1 MKHFSHIIISIIV
14 GLVAIFI
21 FNLFYLTGLYKS
33 IKTETEMIVLN
44 CIEEADIKEA
54 VIRLEK
60 KAKIDGP
67 NTISIE
73 KGYRND
79 SLTSVVTSTGKVV
92 ENKSSAINPQES
104 FVKAM
109 LKEMQVTIHSQFD
122 KYHGVN
128 LNRLDS
134 LMRNELTLR
143 GLHLDLYCID
153 MINKQNGCIVNSSNT
168 SHHDDD
174 NAYVIIYD
182 YDPGSSLQ
190 YKITME
196 PITRVVLNQMIGL
209 LVTTFLLIV
218 MLVIAFWYLIKT
230 IINQRTLEEMKD
242 DFTNNMTHE
251 LKTPIAVAYSATDTL
266 LNFHQGDNKQ
276 LREKYLK
283 ICLDQ
288 LSRLSGL
295 VENIL
300 SMSMERRRNIAFN
313 YEPLPLKPLI
323 EQLCEMHKL
332 KSKKDVVITTDI
344 QPSDLTIECDST
356 HLGNIFSNLIDNAI
370 KYSLYHVKID
380 FCARRENDIV
390 VISIKDN
397 GIGISAKNIEHIFNK
412 FYRVPTG
419 NLHEVKGYGLGL
431 YYVKCIIQQLGGNI
445 VATSNLH
452 QGSCF
457 TLTLPVK

>member
-14 GLVAIFI
+14 GLVVIFI

-33 IKTETEMIVLN
+33 IKAEIEMIVIN

-54 VIRLEK
+54 VIRLEQ
-60 KAKIDGP
+60 KAKINGP

-73 KGYRND
+73 KGYHND
-79 SLTSVVTSTGKVV
+79 SLTSVVTNSGNVV
-92 ENKSSAINPQES
+92 ENKSSAINPHES

-109 LKEMQVTIHSQFD
+109 LREMQVTIHSQFD
-122 KYHGVN
+122 KYQSVN
-128 LNRLDS
+128 INRLDS

-143 GLHLDLYCID
+143 GLKLDLYRID
-153 MINKQNGCIVNSSNT
+153 VINKQNNTVVNSSNP
-168 SHHDDD
+168 SYHGND
-174 NAYVIIYD
+174 NVYVVLYD
-182 YDPGSSLQ
+182 YDPGSLLQ
-190 YKITME
+190 YKLTME
-196 PITRVVLNQMIGL
+196 PITQVVLNQMIGL

-300 SMSMERRRNIAFN
+300 SMSMEWRRNIAFN
-313 YEPLPLKPLI
+313 KETIPLKPLI

-332 KSKKDVVITTDI
+332 KSKKNVVITLDI
-344 QPSDLTIECDST
+344 QPADLTIECDSS

-370 KYSLYHVKID
+370 KYSLDLVEID
-380 FCARRENDIV
+380 ICARRENSNI

-397 GIGISAKNIEHIFNK
+397 GIGISNKNIEHIFDK
-412 FYRVPTG
+412 FYRVPKG
-419 NLHEVKGYGLGL
+419 NIHEVKGYGLGL
-431 YYVKCIIQQLGGNI
+431 YYVKCITRQLGGNI
-445 VATSNLH
+445 MATSHLH
-452 QGSCF
+452 HGSCF
-457 TLTLPVK
+457 TLTLPIK

>member
-1 MKHFSHIIISIIV
+1 MKHFSRIIISIIV
-14 GLVAIFI
+14 GLAVIFI

-33 IKTETEMIVLN
+33 IKAETEMIVLN

-54 VIRLEK
+54 VIRLDK
-60 KAKIDGP
+60 NAKINGP
-67 NTISIE
+67 STISIE
-73 KGYRND
+73 KDYRND

-109 LKEMQVTIHSQFD
+109 LREMQVTIHSQFD

-128 LNRLDS
+128 LNQLDS

-143 GLHLDLYCID
+143 GLNLDLYRID
-153 MINKQNGCIVNSSNT
+153 VINKHNGTVVNSSNP
-168 SHHDDD
+168 SYHDED

-182 YDPGSSLQ
+182 YDPGSLLQ

-196 PITRVVLNQMIGL
+196 PITQVVLNQMIGL
-209 LVTTFLLIV
+209 LVTTFLHIV
-218 MLVIAFWYLIKT
+218 MLAVAFWYLIKT

-332 KSKKDVVITTDI
+332 KSKKDVVITSDI
-344 QPSDLTIECDST
+344 QPSDLTIECDNT

-370 KYSLYHVKID
+370 KYSLDHVKID
-380 FCARRENDIV
+380 ICARRENENV

-397 GIGISAKNIEHIFNK
+397 GIGISAKNIEHIFDK
-412 FYRVPTG
+412 FYRVPMG
-419 NLHEVKGYGLGL
+419 NIHDAKGYGLGL

-452 QGSCF
+452 HGSCF